1 MLRFASAVGHGR
13 PPLPRIPSNGLAT
26 RTSTPTAS
34 GARACG
40 ALHAEP
46 AHRCESAFAKTAQ
59 AQRPASR
66 RWLHTSAAMTASLLS
81 HTGTSTRAR
90 TAGQVPIPLGCGS
103 TQAPPSTTAPFPL
116 TSTPIRPATT
126 SSTSSTS
133 NPGSLGVMQ
142 VYNTIKSRYSQPDQI
157 VLFQFGKFF
166 ELYGQDAETGASTL
180 NIQLTS
186 KDGLKFAGF
195 PAANS
200 LNRIAQLVKAGFTV
214 VEVCEIEGLEQGG
227 LKYRAVTRIISRG
240 NQIDLIDSDAENNV
254 VYLHGA
260 SSSTSN
266 RIGVVWSDLS
276 TAELYAG
283 SISPSRLPELLS
295 SLRPVELVVE
305 NAALKDLVRQVYGDQ
320 DVPVSVN
327 APPPPPFDHDRLFD
341 VKRVDGA
348 QPFQPEPLLSPASKL
363 DILNLP
369 LLHQFMNAAAA
380 VPAVTALEANAIN
393 GMLAW
398 LESRYPMPT
407 HRIKLLGLHHRPAL
421 DQDPSQHRALH
432 HQPMQV
438 DPVSCAALE
447 LFEPVPGN
455 AASSTLFAT
464 IKHTQTS
471 MGGRLLRRSLME
483 PLTDIELIRKRQD
496 HTAFFMFDEPRR
508 NRVRSTFGGIK
519 DVPRTLGSIFRHG
532 VKTWRFANHVADL
545 IDSLAAAAGVATTIR
560 EQFSL
565 PNSPTLDAELLKPLE
580 DARVQALCKY
590 LSTYVGLAE
599 TATASLA
606 AAAATT
612 SATSA
617 PGASTKKSSS
627 SSKRKKASSPANAA
641 VPAVPVAA
649 GNADLAMDEPQDPD
663 DEERPRYVLVSQRI
677 QELHSKRASYLEDLN
692 QLVQGY
698 STIDRGM
705 TPAMLVDARDGCL
718 IVSEFATPDI
728 LKSSP
733 DLTIVRT
740 SARAPRDAFSPHARL
755 NPGVK
760 RPALSG
766 RVSVLSSPRLQEFRR
781 QHVEMDDEMLQ
792 AQEQVRQDI
801 CSRIQA
807 EIAVI
812 TAASESISQ
821 IDVAI
826 SHAHTA
832 QRYDWTRPT
841 LVSAS
846 GVLDIRGGFHPVLD
860 ALQMKDSATANQ
872 VSFTPNDCVMSVAE
886 PARGVQAA
894 PSPNNTAPTRAAH
907 CWIITGANMGGKS
920 TFMRQNAL
928 IVLLAQMGSHVPAL
942 SATIGIV
949 DRLFTRVGAS
959 DNLVK
964 HKSTFMVEMSET
976 ARILRE
982 ATSRS
987 FVIVDEIG
995 RGTSTTDGVALSWA
1009 VLSYLHTKTRCRML
1023 FATHFLEV
1031 AQRCQEHP
1039 QLLRNA
1045 ACHMVRVLHSTEG
1058 QPSFTHQIVPGVALR
1073 SYGIEVAELAGLP
1086 AAVVDEARWIAGQLQ
1101 QEQEARKGVFST
1113 LSDHHVS
1120 G

>member
-26 RTSTPTAS
+26 RTSTPAAS

-81 HTGTSTRAR
+81 HTGTSARAH
-90 TAGQVPIPLGCGS
+90 TAGQVPIPLRCGS

-227 LKYRAVTRIISRG
+227 LRYRAVTRIISRG

-260 SSSTSN
+260 SSSTSH

-305 NAALKDLVRQVYGDQ
+305 SAALKDLVR
-320 DVPVSVN
+320 
-327 APPPPPFDHDRLFD
+327 
-341 VKRVDGA
+341 
-348 QPFQPEPLLSPASKL
+348 
-363 DILNLP
+363 
-369 LLHQFMNAAAA
+369 QFMNAAAA

-532 VKTWRFANHVADL
+532 VKIWRFANHVADL

-617 PGASTKKSSS
+617 PSASAKKSSS

-740 SARAPRDAFSPHARL
+740 SARAPRDAFSPYARL

-894 PSPNNTAPTRAAH
+894 PSPNNTAPARAAH